1 MEKRLILRGFGVG
14 ALGGLLAFLFARIM
28 AEPVIQSSINYESG
42 RDAMEDKLRH
52 LAGLAPNPPGPDI
65 FSRAVQRNVGIGT
78 GLILF
83 GAAMGGLV
91 AVAFILANRRTRGRI
106 RPRVLALLIAG
117 TGFLGIY
124 LVPYLKYPANPPA
137 IGHPE
142 TIHARG
148 FLYLAMVAISLLS
161 LTAAIIAAQ
170 RMSKRFGGWN
180 ATLLAGAGF
189 VVLIAVVMA
198 VLPPLGH
205 LHYNL
210 THYGNYSTE
219 TPQPL
224 RNSRGVIV
232 YPGFPADVLFKFRLY
247 SVINQ
252 LILWTAVGLGFG
264 ALAERVMAGSRAQT
278 DQRREPSGLTARTW
292 PDQAS

>member
-1 MEKRLILRGFGVG
+1 
-14 ALGGLLAFLFARIM
+14 
-28 AEPVIQSSINYESG
+28 
-42 RDAMEDKLRH
+42 
-52 LAGLAPNPPGPDI
+52 
-65 FSRAVQRNVGIGT
+65 
-78 GLILF
+78 
-83 GAAMGGLV
+83 
-91 AVAFILANRRTRGRI
+91 
-106 RPRVLALLIAG
+106 
-117 TGFLGIY
+117 
-124 LVPYLKYPANPPA
+124 
-137 IGHPE
+137 
-142 TIHARG
+142 
-148 FLYLAMVAISLLS
+148 MVAISLLS

-180 ATLLAGAGF
+180 VTLLAGAGF